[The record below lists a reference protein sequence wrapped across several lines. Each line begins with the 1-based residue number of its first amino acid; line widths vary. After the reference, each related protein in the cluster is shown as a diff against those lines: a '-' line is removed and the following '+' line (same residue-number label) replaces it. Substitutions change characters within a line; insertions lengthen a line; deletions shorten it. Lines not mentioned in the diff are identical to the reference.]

1 MRKIK
6 FLKSII
12 TMATGAMILASSI
25 VNAHSI
31 RTPEGNMPLVHWAV
45 VEATDGNMQKIIEIG
60 SRVLAS
66 TSTKEAGTYALY
78 GALDVNNPD
87 VMRLL
92 EIYESNEAYRIHT
105 SSEAF
110 QQYRAER
117 LPILK
122 GLKILE
128 ANAIVLEQKAKG
140 TGTVVYMHRFEIEP
154 AQLAKYQKL
163 VIDEAIRAVRDEA
176 GVMGIFITAEQANP
190 NIIHTM
196 EIYKDVA
203 AFNNYIKSQKY
214 QEFNTEVKSMIL
226 SANTIENMPTKIIL
240 SDKGDRL

>member
-1 MRKIK
+1 MIEFIQTKI
-6 FLKSII
+6 LTALLIGVILLSNSI
-12 TMATGAMILASSI
+12 A
-25 VNAHSI
+25 NARSI

-45 VEATDGNMQKIIEIG
+45 VESTEGDMQKIINIG
-60 SRVLAS
+60 ARVLAPVVPS
-66 TSTKEAGTYALY
+66 ESGTYCLY
-78 GALDVNNPD
+78 GGIDVTNPN

-92 EIYESNEAYRIHT
+92 EIYESIEAYRIHG

-128 ANAIVLEQKAKG
+128 VNGIVLEQKAEGVG
-140 TGTVVYMHRFEIEP
+140 TIVYMRRIEVAP

-163 VIDEAIRAVRDEA
+163 ISEESIRAVRENN
-176 GVMGIFITAEQANP
+176 GVMGMFVTAEQANP

-196 EIYKDVA
+196 EIFKDVA
-203 AFNNYIKSQKY
+203 AYESYVNSYKY
-214 QEFNTEVKSMIL
+214 QELTTKTKSMII
-226 SANTIENMPTKIIL
+226 SSNTIKNLPTKIIL
-240 SDKGDRL
+240 SNKGYRQ